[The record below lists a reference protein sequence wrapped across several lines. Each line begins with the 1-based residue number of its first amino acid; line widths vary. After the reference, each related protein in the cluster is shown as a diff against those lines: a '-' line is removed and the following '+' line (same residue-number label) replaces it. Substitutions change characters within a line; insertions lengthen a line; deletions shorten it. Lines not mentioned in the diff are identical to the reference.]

1 MEGNDLLFQETET
14 SHTLGGG
21 GKVVSKSEVS

>member
-1 MEGNDLLFQETET
+1 MEGNDLYLKETEA

-21 GKVVSKSEVS
+21 GQVVSKSEVS